1 MSLFL
6 STVFSPPMPNLSN
19 TSSVSEHK
27 SSTFLVICAFFAF
40 FAIIAAITGLSEFI
54 RNNAPSI
61 DLANLISNE
70 QDGIPLLASI
80 AAVPFILFLLFQT
93 IIRWLH
99 QYNISILPKGI
110 ALILASLIGYLLSM
124 VILPIEAQ
132 DDLAITIGSGL
143 LIAILFEI
151 FTNQDDTGFGW
162 ALFGLILITLF
173 SSGMLWGHIKER
185 DMQIRQH
192 YALSLAAE
200 RDTIH
205 SESQFEHFV
214 QSIQIDKELPFLLKA
229 WPIKPSADSIRD
241 YLSKLVFNNKYI
253 FRYYSLQI
261 YAFDRAESVPF
272 LLDQSEY
279 RNSIEDTWSKASSL
293 GSSSSIRSDYAP
305 DGGHRYLIRTSLQRM
320 NDPNHLVEVF
330 CFFKESFPPQSQIY
344 AQLYK
349 DQSFKDLIHL
359 NRYDFSIS
367 HRDQLVVEQG
377 SISSEALN
385 TAISSGKTIEVRAS
399 GREETVGGSD
409 NGQTK
414 AVVGHQEIGLLKA
427 LYLFAILFAFATTPL
442 LLVGFLGQYLP
453 FKTNLIPSAKGSLGR
468 RIHFSF
474 LGLLAF
480 GFIVIGVV
488 TYRHFS
494 TTSLEN
500 EAQKI
505 AERAQSTLTHLR
517 LSNSNIAPDSIAIVL
532 GPKLAQFAQSLN
544 VDANLFDRN
553 GNIVYSTREDL
564 RRIGVLATRMDNN
577 AKLELDKGV
586 TYVEVAE
593 MADKQHF
600 TVRYN
605 VIKNLKQQT
614 IAYIGLPYRLDSDKT
629 APDLSDFI
637 GILASI
643 YTFLLLAAAGITYL
657 ISNSITRPINN
668 IAEKIKE
675 LQLEDK
681 NQSLSYGGDSDDE
694 ISGLVNEYNTMVNKL
709 EDSKLKLV
717 KLERES
723 AWRDMARQ
731 IAHDI
736 KNPLTTMKLSM
747 QQLERLSNDPTQAAA
762 YLKRST
768 GRLIEQIDSLAQ
780 TASEFAMFANLDKTA
795 RSPVEI
801 NHLVE
806 SVFDLFIEQKEVGL
820 SLELPDEKYI
830 VAADKNHLLRVL
842 NNLVINAIQAIPSD
856 REGNV
861 KVALLRIGD
870 NAIIRISDNGGG
882 IPHEI
887 RDRVFEPNFTTKTS
901 GSGLGLAICK
911 KIIEAH
917 DGDIRFETKDNE
929 GTQFFVELPIIDT
942 KK

>member
-1 MSLFL
+1 MSLRA
-6 STVFSPPMPNLSN
+6 VYSPPMPNLNS
-19 TSSVSEHK
+19 TSLIPKHK
-27 SSTFLVICAFFAF
+27 SSTLLGVYAFFAF

-54 RNNAPSI
+54 RSSAPSI

-70 QDGIPLLASI
+70 QDGLPLLASV
-80 AAVPFILFLLFQT
+80 ATVPFILFLLFQT

-99 QYNISILPKGI
+99 QFNIPILPKGI
-110 ALILASLIGYLLSM
+110 ALILASLLGYLIGIF
-124 VILPIEAQ
+124 ILPSEAQ
-132 DDLAITIGSGL
+132 DNLAITIGGGL

-151 FTNQDDTGFGW
+151 FTDQQETGFGW
-162 ALFGLILITLF
+162 ALFGIIAITIF

-200 RDTIH
+200 RDTVH
-205 SESQFEHFV
+205 SEPQFEHFV
-214 QSIQIDKELPFLLKA
+214 QSVQSDKQLPFLLKA

-241 YLSKLVFNNKYI
+241 YLSKLAFNNKYI
-253 FRYYSLQI
+253 FRYYNLKI
-261 YAFDRAESVPF
+261 YAFDRAESVPL
-272 LLDQSEY
+272 LLDQTEN
-279 RNSIEDTWSKASSL
+279 RNSIEDIWSKASKI
-293 GSSSSIRSDYAP
+293 GSSSLRSDYAP
-305 DGGHRYLIRTSLQRM
+305 DGGHRYLTRVSLQRM
-320 NDPNHLVEVF
+320 NDPNHLVEIF
-330 CFFKESFPPQSQIY
+330 CFFKESFPQQSQIY

-349 DQSFKDLIHL
+349 DQSFKELNQL

-367 HRDQLVVEQG
+367 HKDQLVVEQG

-385 TAISSGKTIEVRAS
+385 TPISAGKTIEVRAS
-399 GREETVGGSD
+399 GREETVGGSE

-414 AVVGHQEIGLLKA
+414 AVVGREETGLLKA
-427 LYLFAILFAFATTPL
+427 LYLFAILFAFATTPML
-442 LLVGFLGQYLP
+442 VVGFLGSFLP

-494 TTSLEN
+494 TTALEN

-517 LSNSNIAPDSIAIVL
+517 LSNTNIAPDSIAIVL

-564 RRIGVLATRMDNN
+564 RRIGVLAPKMDHN
-577 AKLELDKGV
+577 AKLKLDKGD
-586 TYVEVAE
+586 TYTEVSE
-593 MADKQHF
+593 MADKQQF
-600 TVRYN
+600 TVRYTA
-605 VIKNLKQQT
+605 IKNLKQQT
-614 IAYIGLPYRLDSDKT
+614 IAYIGLPYRLDADKT

-637 GILASI
+637 GILAGI
-643 YTFLLLAAAGITYL
+643 YTFLLLAAAGVTYL
-657 ISNSITRPINN
+657 ISNSIIRPINN

-681 NQSLSYGGDSDDE
+681 NQSLSYGGDSSDE
-694 ISGLVNEYNTMVNKL
+694 ISDLVNEYNTMVDKL

-747 QQLERLSNDPTQAAA
+747 QQLERLSGDPTQAAA

-806 SVFDLFIEQKEVGL
+806 SVFDLFVEQKEVGL
-820 SLELPDEKYI
+820 TLELPEEKYI

-856 REGNV
+856 RKGNV
-861 KVALLRIGD
+861 KVALLRIKD

-917 DGDIRFETKDNE
+917 EGDIRFETKDNE

>member
-1 MSLFL
+1 MSLRA
-6 STVFSPPMPNLSN
+6 VYSPPMPNLNS
-19 TSSVSEHK
+19 TSLISAHK
-27 SSTFLVICAFFAF
+27 SSTILGLYAFFAF

-54 RNNAPSI
+54 RSSAPSI
-61 DLANLISNE
+61 DLANLISNK
-70 QDGIPLLASI
+70 QNGLPLLASV
-80 AAVPFILFLLFQT
+80 ATVPFILFLLFQT

-99 QYNISILPKGI
+99 QFNISMLPKGI
-110 ALILASLIGYLLSM
+110 ALILASFVGYLIGIFM
-124 VILPIEAQ
+124 LPTEAQ
-132 DDLAITIGSGL
+132 DDLAITIGGGL
-143 LIAILFEI
+143 MIAILFEI
-151 FTNQDDTGFGW
+151 FTDQEETGFGW
-162 ALFGLILITLF
+162 ALFGLIAITIF
-173 SSGMLWGHIKER
+173 SSGMLWGHIKEK

-205 SESQFEHFV
+205 AEPQFEQFV
-214 QSIQIDKELPFLLKA
+214 QAVQSDKQLPFLLKA

-253 FRYYSLQI
+253 FRYYSLSI

-272 LLDQSEY
+272 LLDQTENRS
-279 RNSIEDTWSKASSL
+279 SIEDIWSKANTV
-293 GSSSSIRSDYAP
+293 GSSSSLRSDYAP
-305 DGGHRYLIRTSLQRM
+305 DGGHRYLTRASLQRM

-330 CFFKESFPPQSQIY
+330 CFFKESFPQQSQIY

-349 DQSFKDLIHL
+349 DQSFKDLNQL

-367 HRDQLVVEQG
+367 HKDQLVVEQG
-377 SISSEALN
+377 SISSEALS
-385 TAISSGKTIEVRAS
+385 TPISAGKIIEVHAS
-399 GREETVGGSD
+399 GREETVGGSE

-414 AVVGHQEIGLLKA
+414 AVVGREETGILKA
-427 LYLFAILFAFATTPL
+427 LYLFAILFAFATTPM
-442 LLVGFLGQYLP
+442 LLVGFLGSFLP

-517 LSNSNIAPDSIAIVL
+517 LSNNNIATDSIATVL

-544 VDANLFDRN
+544 VDANLFDQN

-564 RRIGVLATRMDNN
+564 RRIGVLAPKMDNN
-577 AKLELDKGV
+577 AKLKLDKGD
-586 TYVEVAE
+586 TYTEVAE
-593 MADKQHF
+593 MADKQQF
-600 TVRYN
+600 TVRYTAL
-605 VIKNLKQQT
+605 KNLKQQT

-643 YTFLLLAAAGITYL
+643 YTFLLLVAAGVTYL

-675 LQLEDK
+675 FKLEDK
-681 NQSLSYGGDSDDE
+681 NQSLSYGGDSTDE
-694 ISGLVNEYNTMVNKL
+694 ISGLVNEYNTMVDKL

-747 QQLERLSNDPTQAAA
+747 QQLERLSSDPSQAAA

-795 RSPVEI
+795 RPPVEI

-820 SLELPDEKYI
+820 TLELPDEKYI

-856 REGNV
+856 REGKVN
-861 KVALLRIGD
+861 VALLRMGD

-917 DGDIRFETKDNE
+917 EGDIRFETKDNE
-929 GTQFFVELPIIDT
+929 GTKFFVELPIIDT
-942 KK
+942 QK

>member
-1 MSLFL
+1 MSLRA
-6 STVFSPPMPNLSN
+6 VYSPPMPNLNS
-19 TSSVSEHK
+19 TSLIPKHK
-27 SSTFLVICAFFAF
+27 SSTLLGVYAFFAF

-54 RNNAPSI
+54 RSSAPSI

-70 QDGIPLLASI
+70 QDGLPLLASV
-80 AAVPFILFLLFQT
+80 ATVPFILFLLFQT

-99 QYNISILPKGI
+99 QFNIPILPKGI
-110 ALILASLIGYLLSM
+110 ALILASLLGYLIGIF
-124 VILPIEAQ
+124 ILPSEAQ
-132 DDLAITIGSGL
+132 DNLALTIGGGL

-151 FTNQDDTGFGW
+151 FTDQQETGFGW
-162 ALFGLILITLF
+162 ALFGIIAITIF

-200 RDTIH
+200 RDTVH
-205 SESQFEHFV
+205 SEPQFEHFV
-214 QSIQIDKELPFLLKA
+214 QAVQSDKQLPFLLKA

-241 YLSKLVFNNKYI
+241 YLSKLAFNNKYI
-253 FRYYSLQI
+253 FRYYNLKI
-261 YAFDRAESVPF
+261 YAFDRAESVPL
-272 LLDQSEY
+272 LLDQTEN
-279 RNSIEDTWSKASSL
+279 RNSIEDIWSKASTI
-293 GSSSSIRSDYAP
+293 GSSSLRSDYAP
-305 DGGHRYLIRTSLQRM
+305 DGGHRYLTRVSLQRM
-320 NDPNHLVEVF
+320 NDPNHLVEIF
-330 CFFKESFPPQSQIY
+330 CFFKESFPQQSQIY

-349 DQSFKDLIHL
+349 DQSFKELNQL

-367 HRDQLVVEQG
+367 HKDQLVVEQG

-385 TAISSGKTIEVRAS
+385 TPISAGKTIEVRAS
-399 GREETVGGSD
+399 GREETVGGSE

-414 AVVGHQEIGLLKA
+414 AVVGREETGLLKA
-427 LYLFAILFAFATTPL
+427 LYLFAILFAFATTPML
-442 LLVGFLGQYLP
+442 VVGFLGSFLP

-494 TTSLEN
+494 TTALEN

-517 LSNSNIAPDSIAIVL
+517 LSNINIAPDSIAIVL

-564 RRIGVLATRMDNN
+564 RRIGVLAPKMDHN
-577 AKLELDKGV
+577 AKLKLDKGD
-586 TYVEVAE
+586 TYTEVSE
-593 MADKQHF
+593 MADKQQF
-600 TVRYN
+600 TVRYTA
-605 VIKNLKQQT
+605 IKNLKQQT
-614 IAYIGLPYRLDSDKT
+614 IAYIGLPYRLDADKT

-637 GILASI
+637 GILAGI
-643 YTFLLLAAAGITYL
+643 YTFLLLAAAGVTYL
-657 ISNSITRPINN
+657 ISNSIIRPINN

-681 NQSLSYGGDSDDE
+681 NQSLSYGGDSSDE
-694 ISGLVNEYNTMVNKL
+694 ISDLVNEYNTMVDKL

-747 QQLERLSNDPTQAAA
+747 QQLERLSGDPTQAAA

-806 SVFDLFIEQKEVGL
+806 SVFDLFVEQKEVGL
-820 SLELPDEKYI
+820 TLELPEEKYI

-856 REGNV
+856 RKGNV
-861 KVALLRIGD
+861 KVALLRIKD

-917 DGDIRFETKDNE
+917 EGDIRFETKDNE